1 LEVVDIPRS
10 KLLDKGEEIVYVY
23 PEVRYM
29 DERGNPQYMPS
40 SEAKAVRVTFSA
52 TRQSASDL
60 IGQVEIG
67 NVRGVTRHFTGGS
80 WAKVLRNMRGV
91 WEEWDVVTQ
100 PHLSTGA
107 SRATRHWEFELRSTN
122 GLGNEFPDKGGELL
136 G

>member
-1 LEVVDIPRS
+1 MVDIPRS

-23 PEVRYM
+23 PEVRFE
-29 DERGNPQYMPS
+29 DERGNPQYVPS
-40 SEAKAVRVTFSA
+40 AEPKPVRVTFSA
-52 TRQSASDL
+52 ARQSASDL

-67 NVRGVTRHFTGGS
+67 NVKGVTRHFTGGS

-100 PHLSTGA
+100 PHLSTGP

-122 GLGNEFPDKGGELL
+122 GLGNEFPDKDGELH